1 MTFSWSTEAAVTIL
15 RSQASWLSLFA
26 HDDCMVPRRH
36 DDWPRLTL
44 NGPSLE
50 PAPRWPPGEQW
61 DVSKILLRTTSCLSE
76 ACLEVATSTSR
87 SLQQTFSGLISLL
100 PFDSQQTTNTRFHSI
115 LALSPCSLN
124 CSSHISSLILQ
135 FTTGAIMDP
144 SKPPSHR
151 KQRPMSYAEASRGV
165 NDAEPT
171 KTAVLRR
178 RAISHVDTAKER
190 KSMASPEPPAPA
202 WSTLPFTDVPVKKRN
217 YSMELPRPPAQGEPS
232 TSFAEIIAHKA
243 SSEIGVNNTSRVVA
257 HKTSSQIGADDTST
271 VAHRRVSLKKSN
283 HSKPAMSYAD
293 IARKN
298 VPIQK
303 QSTGQAPVLH
313 NKQEIQQT
321 LGVDKP
327 HPVTTMT
334 PDTPIQR
341 ESSPPKLLS
350 DFEKVVSS
358 TKATYNPTAP
368 GPFDVPEP
376 ELRPWEKLPEA
387 MSGTALQTAQITDPA
402 RKNKPLTWAGV
413 VRGQKKATT
422 LPPPTPCPLPA
433 VPHLQP
439 AAPLIPAITSHA
451 LPVTSRVE
459 NCDSPT
465 KVAGR
470 GKEHKTPRRQ
480 QVKENSKPGTPS
492 SQQTGDVSRS
502 AASKWP
508 KISKNNSPAP
518 GRPGNQETVSKQS
531 TPKRNGK
538 LEAKPRHKP
547 VLSSSNV
554 AANPGF
560 ATMGDRTVTMYPA
573 GNLALSIKKKQDAE
587 LMAEQRA
594 ELGKQGQTA
603 WLPSRHYRQPPVSS
617 PPLNTSWPALPTKQA
632 KMDSTNDSN
641 MSRFEDDSV
650 RGRSPTSRS
659 PVYQHTTAASTDIR
673 AKQERDRSAMRRGIT
688 KTNTKL
694 AFLLHTLVRFT
705 DKSKQSMAVP
715 VRLGCARPMR
725 RCLLEGAPTD
735 SRGEVALVRGEA
747 SSA

>member
-1 MTFSWSTEAAVTIL
+1 
-15 RSQASWLSLFA
+15 
-26 HDDCMVPRRH
+26 
-36 DDWPRLTL
+36 
-44 NGPSLE
+44 
-50 PAPRWPPGEQW
+50 
-61 DVSKILLRTTSCLSE
+61 
-76 ACLEVATSTSR
+76 
-87 SLQQTFSGLISLL
+87 
-100 PFDSQQTTNTRFHSI
+100 
-115 LALSPCSLN
+115 
-124 CSSHISSLILQ
+124 
-135 FTTGAIMDP
+135 MDP

-171 KTAVLRR
+171 KTAILRR

-190 KSMASPEPPAPA
+190 QSMASPEPPAPA

-243 SSEIGVNNTSRVVA
+243 SSEIGVNDTSRVVA
-257 HKTSSQIGADDTST
+257 HKNSSQIGADDTST
-271 VAHRRVSLKKSN
+271 VAHKRVSLKKSN

-313 NKQEIQQT
+313 NKQEIQQA

-327 HPVTTMT
+327 HPVTAMT
-334 PDTPIQR
+334 PDTPRQR

-358 TKATYNPTAP
+358 TEATCKPAEP
-368 GPFDVPEP
+368 RPLGVAEP
-376 ELRPWEKLPEA
+376 ERRPWEKLLEA
-387 MSGTALQTAQITDPA
+387 MSGTTLQTAESTDPT
-402 RKNKPLTWAGV
+402 RKNKPLTWASV
-413 VRGQKKATT
+413 VRGQKKAAT
-422 LPPPTPCPLPA
+422 LPPPTPRPLPA
-433 VPHLQP
+433 LPQLQP
-439 AAPLIPAITSHA
+439 ATPLIPAITPHA
-451 LPVTSRVE
+451 LPVTSHVE
-459 NCDSPT
+459 NRDSPT
-465 KVAGR
+465 KAIGR
-470 GKEHKTPRRQ
+470 GKEHKTPHRQ
-480 QVKENSKPGTPS
+480 HVKENSKPETPS
-492 SQQTGDVSRS
+492 SKETGDVSRS

-508 KISKNNSPAP
+508 KTSKNNYPAP
-518 GRPGNQETVSKQS
+518 GRPGNQETISKQS

-538 LEAKPRHKP
+538 GEAKSRNKT
-547 VLSSSNV
+547 VLGSSNV

-587 LMAEQRA
+587 LTEGQRA

-603 WLPSRHYRQPPVSS
+603 WLSSRQYREPPVSS
-617 PPLNTSWPALPTKQA
+617 PPLNTSWPALPTLQP
-632 KMDSTNDSN
+632 KMDQINDSN
-641 MSRFEDDSV
+641 KSSFEDDSV
-650 RGRSPTSRS
+650 RRRSPTARS

-715 VRLGCARPMR
+715 VRLGRARPMR
-725 RCLLEGAPTD
+725 RCVLEAASTD
-735 SRGEVALVRGEA
+735 SRSEVALVRGET